1 VTTAI
6 YNLAMSIPSRIG
18 ELNRLVAQAS
28 ECEKSD
34 EVLYNALCRAISV
47 LLTSHLEGF
56 LKDLTD
62 AIIADLNEKLVKFE
76 KMPRALQRAFC
87 KQIVSYEG
95 VSGKD
100 IDTRV
105 EQLIQFFTKYSVPIE
120 HGAFSYREAENKNS
134 SVAVIESAF
143 AKLGIPDII
152 SSIANSRFEVVF
164 DNDSQTN
171 VRLLRDLKR
180 MRVFLVRF
188 PHRKLP
194 KHYTPKMRQKI
205 DKKATLWHLFI
216 EEILVR
222 RHNVAH
228 GNTLENET
236 TWRDLKMDILKL
248 EVLVQGVL
256 YSAVSYL
263 HFDTDDKN
271 TNE

>member
-1 VTTAI
+1 MTTAI
-6 YNLAMSIPSRIG
+6 YNLAMSIPNRIG

-28 ECEKSD
+28 ESEKSD
-34 EVLYNALCRAISV
+34 EVLYNALCRATSV

-56 LKDLTD
+56 VKELAD
-62 AIIADLNEKLVKFE
+62 ALVADLNEKLVRFE
-76 KMPRALQRAFC
+76 RMPKALQRAFC

-100 IDTRV
+100 VETRI
-105 EQLIQFFTKYSVPIE
+105 EQLIQFFTKHSVPIE
-120 HGAFSYREAENKNS
+120 RGAFNHRENENKNS
-134 SVAVIESAF
+134 SAAVIEGNF
-143 AKLGIPDII
+143 ARLGVPDII
-152 SSIANSRFEVVF
+152 SSIANSKFEVVF

-171 VRLLRDLKR
+171 VKLLKDLER

-188 PHRKLP
+188 PYRRLP
-194 KHYTPKMRQKI
+194 KHYTPKPRQKI
-205 DKKATLWHLFI
+205 GKEPTLWHLFI

-236 TWRDLKMDILKL
+236 TWRDLKMDVLKL
-248 EVLVQGVL
+248 EVFIQGIL

-263 HFDTDDKN
+263 HFDADHN
-271 TNE
+271 TIGG